1 MKSLI
6 LIFVILIISS
16 CSFDNKTGL
25 WKDASDIPVD
35 NQIGKSIDSNE
46 VQSQYEDILA
56 QDQIFNEEINTK
68 SSFFFELEAPVGSS
82 KWLEQFGSK
91 TNNTSNFNYS
101 GNKILHSK
109 SSKLN
114 KLTINKNIVFYNNN
128 LINFDH
134 KGKIFIY
141 SLDSKKKNI

>member
-82 KWLEQFGSK
+82 K
-91 TNNTSNFNYS
+91 
-101 GNKILHSK
+101 
-109 SSKLN
+109 
-114 KLTINKNIVFYNNN
+114 
-128 LINFDH
+128 
-134 KGKIFIY
+134 
-141 SLDSKKKNI
+141 